1 MAVWCY
7 LAPRQVYIQAP
18 TVGNSKWKASDVG
31 KEVEVAGYANTPG
44 TIAWVGKNLKGKARV
59 GVVFSIPIGTTN
71 GWIKNRRHF
80 DCNAKHGVYVIN
92 LATNL

>member
-44 TIAWVGKNLKGKARV
+44 TIAWVGKNLKGKGFLDFARNDIIFTDGLRSLIV
-59 GVVFSIPIGTTN
+59 TPES
-71 GWIKNRRHF
+71 
-80 DCNAKHGVYVIN
+80 
-92 LATNL
+92 

>member
-1 MAVWCY
+1 
-7 LAPRQVYIQAP
+7 
-18 TVGNSKWKASDVG
+18 
-31 KEVEVAGYANTPG
+31 
-44 TIAWVGKNLKGKARV
+44 
-59 GVVFSIPIGTTN
+59 VVFSIPIGTTN